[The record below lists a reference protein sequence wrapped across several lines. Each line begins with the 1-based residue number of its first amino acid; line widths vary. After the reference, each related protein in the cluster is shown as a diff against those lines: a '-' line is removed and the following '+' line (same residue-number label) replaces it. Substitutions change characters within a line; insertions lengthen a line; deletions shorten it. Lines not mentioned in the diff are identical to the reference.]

1 MNDYLD
7 VLAGVAQ
14 VTIEDGYYDCAKQ
27 AESRG
32 LNLREAIIQCRAVP
46 VLAEIKTASPSAG
59 KIRQNVD
66 SAEIAGAMQ
75 RGGAVALSILTEP
88 KHFDGSLDAFA
99 AAREAVQIPLL
110 MKDIILSPV
119 QVYAAAKMG
128 ANAILLIKTLFDRG
142 YSEKTLA
149 EMIAGA
155 HTLGLEVLLETH
167 TEEEFRSATKTD
179 ADLVGI
185 NNRDLATLKVDLN
198 VTKEILE
205 KNSSNGKLVVS
216 ESGIKMPADI
226 NFLRASG
233 ARAFLIGS
241 SIMSSGNIEEKVT
254 EFVKAK

>member
-27 AESRG
+27 AESKG
-32 LNLREAIIQCRAVP
+32 LNLRKAIIQCRAVP
-46 VLAEIKTASPSAG
+46 VIAEIKIASPSAG

-66 SAEIAGAMQ
+66 SAEIARAMQ

-88 KHFDGSLDAFA
+88 KHFDGSLEAFA

-142 YSEKTLA
+142 YCEKTLT

-179 ADLVGI
+179 ANLVGI

-233 ARAFLIGS
+233 AKAFLVGS
-241 SIMSSGNIEEKVT
+241 AIMSSGNIEEKVT